1 MSGKFLVTFKL
12 HHTNVILECADM
24 VTWRASAVTAMMVAA
39 TARGAMVI
47 EGQHKSFS
55 SRAGDEVTC
64 DKVHEELKT
73 RSCRS
78 AGWQSSEHL

>member
-1 MSGKFLVTFKL
+1 
-12 HHTNVILECADM
+12 M

-39 TARGAMVI
+39 TARGAT

-64 DKVHEELKT
+64 DKVYEELKT
-73 RSCRS
+73 RS
-78 AGWQSSEHL
+78 